1 MTAVAG
7 SPDVHLISK
16 AFWGFTAHVV
26 KDLSWRETENFS
38 LK

>member
-7 SPDVHLISK
+7 SQGVHLISK
-16 AFWGFTAHVV
+16 VFWGFTAHAV
-26 KDLSWRETENFS
+26 KDLSWQGMGNFS

>member
-7 SPDVHLISK
+7 SLDVHLISK
-16 AFWGFTAHVV
+16 AFWEFTAHAA
-26 KDLSWRETENFS
+26 KDLSWRGTGNFS

>member
-1 MTAVAG
+1 MTAAAG
-7 SPDVHLISK
+7 SQGVHLISK
-16 AFWGFTAHVV
+16 AFWGFTAHAV